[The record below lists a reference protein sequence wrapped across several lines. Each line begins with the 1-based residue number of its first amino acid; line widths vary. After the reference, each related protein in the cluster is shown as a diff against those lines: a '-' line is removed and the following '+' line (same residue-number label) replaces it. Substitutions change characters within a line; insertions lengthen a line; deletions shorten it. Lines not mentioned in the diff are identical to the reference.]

1 MTIALT
7 DVVYIEYV
15 LRKGM
20 GWQDHRTVLA
30 PDGSLKA
37 SIPVLRS
44 SCFYYV
50 LQCVY
55 MLSAMPFR
63 GGCVL
68 ARGKVCTSLSS
79 GVF

>member
-44 SCFYYV
+44 TAFIMCCGVSTCC
-50 LQCVY
+50 LPC
-55 MLSAMPFR
+55 LSGEGAF
-63 GGCVL
+63 
-68 ARGKVCTSLSS
+68 
-79 GVF
+79 